1 MVLPTYLVPET
12 GTDLAAKHK
21 CCMPSLRRK
30 HVGKGDGWEP
40 LDSLLG
46 DIVAQATIDE
56 PSEGNVEL
64 GEDVCR

>member
-1 MVLPTYLVPET
+1 
-12 GTDLAAKHK
+12 
-21 CCMPSLRRK
+21 MPSLRRK